1 MKPRVLI
8 IGLGNPGVQYARTR
22 HNLGYMALDRLAMA
36 WNASEWLEE
45 PKFLCESAE
54 AQVDQVPVLLVK
66 PLTYMNRSGECVRK
80 LVDFYKLNPATQVLV
95 LVDEIDLPL
104 GTVRLKPSGGPGT
117 HNGLRSLYEHFG
129 EGYARLRIGMNTE
142 NRAGDLAAW
151 VLSIPPPTEQKVFE
165 EVLATVPAMVEKF
178 VVGK

>member
-1 MKPRVLI
+1 MKPSFVVV
-8 IGLGNPGVQYARTR
+8 GLGNPGTQYARTR
-22 HNLGYMALDRLAMA
+22 HNLGYMALDRVAMA
-36 WNASEWLEE
+36 WNASDWHEE

-54 AQVDQVPVLLVK
+54 AQVDGKAVLLVK

-80 LVDFYKLNPATQVLV
+80 LVDFYKLNPSTQLLV

-117 HNGLRSLYEHFG
+117 HNGLRSLHEHFG
-129 EGYARLRIGMNTE
+129 EGYARLRIGMNTD

-151 VLSIPPPTEQKVFE
+151 VLSIPPPDEQKVFE
-165 EVLATVPAMVEKF
+165 EVLAMVPKQAEEYLA
-178 VVGK
+178 GK